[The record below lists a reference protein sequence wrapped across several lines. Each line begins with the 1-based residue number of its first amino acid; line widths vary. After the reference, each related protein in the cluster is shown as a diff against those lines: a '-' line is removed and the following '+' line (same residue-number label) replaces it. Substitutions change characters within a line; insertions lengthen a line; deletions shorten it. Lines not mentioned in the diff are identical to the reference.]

1 LSNYRTTRKHGGEFI
16 YLLPAAWG
24 ADGGQSEG
32 FAYPGDDNNRT
43 SWDEFLERTLD
54 DVKKSDMIEG
64 LVVDI
69 WNEPDYPLFW
79 ERSWE
84 QYLDY
89 WNHAYN
95 YLRFVPNPARLS
107 VRIVH

>member
-1 LSNYRTTRKHGGEFI
+1 M
-16 YLLPAAWG
+16 LPAAWG

-32 FAYPGDDNNRT
+32 FAYPGDDNNWT

-69 WNEPDYPLFW
+69 WNEPDLSFFW
-79 ERSWE
+79 NRSME
-84 QYLDY
+84 QWLELWTRSFKKIRYV
-89 WNHAYN
+89 A
-95 YLRFVPNPARLS
+95 PQ
-107 VRIVH
+107 VHKLLLTCS